1 MPASATARALYP
13 PFLLPRPPA
22 WGLPGAGRAEGEE
35 FFFFWP
41 GWGKEGGGRRAGARC
56 ALERGAVSRV
66 GSGGRTPRSGAVEA
80 VGAGGGVR
88 R

>member
-35 FFFFWP
+35 FFFFLA
-41 GWGKEGGGRRAGARC
+41 GVGEGGRRAEGRRSLRAGTRSSVSRGQRR
-56 ALERGAVSRV
+56 AHAQERGCR
-66 GSGGRTPRSGAVEA
+66 GCRGWGWG
-80 VGAGGGVR
+80 
-88 R
+88 

>member
-1 MPASATARALYP
+1 MPASAAARALYP

-22 WGLPGAGRAEGEE
+22 WGLPGAGRTEEEE
-35 FFFFWP
+35 FFFFFFA
-41 GWGKEGGGRRAGARC
+41 GVGVGGRRAGACC
-56 ALERGAVSRV
+56 ALEREAVSRV

-88 R
+88 S

>member
-35 FFFFWP
+35 FFFFFF
-41 GWGKEGGGRRAGARC
+41 GRGGGRRAEGGGPALAARWNAEQCLAWAAEGAR
-56 ALERGAVSRV
+56 
-66 GSGGRTPRSGAVEA
+66 P
-80 VGAGGGVR
+80 GAGL
-88 R
+88 